1 MKRIALFGI
10 CGKMGRAMLSELMLE
25 KEIRIIAGFD
35 KVNIGMDIGVLNGR
49 DIIGVKVTDSYE
61 DIIESSPDLIV
72 DFTGPDVVFGNIKW
86 ALENSIDIIVGATG
100 LKKEEI
106 EFLRKKEKELK
117 SKVFIVPNFSI
128 GAVIMIIISKLSAR
142 YFENCEIIEMH
153 HENKKD
159 APSGTS
165 ISTAESIGKIIN
177 YNESKLNKDEQ
188 ENIEGSR
195 GAFTNGIHLHSIRLP
210 GLLAHQCV
218 IFGSKGQT
226 LTIKHDSFDRSSFY
240 PGLVMAIKNID
251 NLSNFTYGLESLI
264 KL

>member
-1 MKRIALFGI
+1 MKKIALFGI

-25 KEIRIIAGFD
+25 KEIKIIAGFD

-49 DIIGVKVTDSYE
+49 DITGVKVTDSYE
-61 DIIESSPDLIV
+61 DIKESSPNLIV
-72 DFTGPDVVFGNIKW
+72 DFTGPDAVFGNIKW
-86 ALENSIDIIVGATG
+86 AVENSIDIIVGATG

-106 EFLRKKEKELK
+106 EFFRKKRKEFK

-128 GAVIMIIISKLSAR
+128 GAVIMIIISKLSAK

-177 YNESKLNKDEQ
+177 YNESKLNKDER

-195 GAFTNGIHLHSIRLP
+195 GAFINGIHLHSVRLP

-226 LTIKHDSFDRSSFY
+226 LTIKHDSFDRTSFY
-240 PGLVMAIKNID
+240 PGLIMAIENID

>member
-1 MKRIALFGI
+1 MKKIALFGI
-10 CGKMGRAMLSELMLE
+10 CGKMGKAMLSELMLE
-25 KEIRIIAGFD
+25 KKINIVAGFD
-35 KVNIGMDIGVLNGR
+35 KVNIGTDIGVLNGR
-49 DIIGVKVTDSYE
+49 DITGVKVTDSYK
-61 DIIESSPDLIV
+61 DIKEAGPDLII
-72 DFTGPDVVFGNIKW
+72 DFTGPDAVSENIKW
-86 ALENSIDIIVGATG
+86 AIENNIDIIVGATG

-106 EFLRKKEKELK
+106 EFLRKKSKEFK

-128 GAVIMIIISKLSAR
+128 GAVIMILISKLSAR

-165 ISTAESIGKIIN
+165 ISTAESIAKIIK
-177 YNESKLNKDEQ
+177 YNDSKLNKDER
-188 ENIEGSR
+188 ESIEGSR
-195 GAFTNGIHLHSIRLP
+195 GAFVNGIHLHSVRLP

-226 LTIKHDSFDRSSFY
+226 LTIKHDSFDRTSFY
-240 PGLVMAIKNID
+240 PGLIMAIQNID
-251 NLSNFTYGLESLI
+251 KLSNFTYGLENLI